1 MRSFYDA
8 GEETKQWC
16 NLLNGDQEA
25 LAFFYTKYTDWLLR
39 YGLSLT
45 CNRELVQDAI
55 QELFINI
62 WNRRQNLSQPDSV
75 KYYLMVSIRRI
86 ILKDIKNSRL
96 STDLSADEALCYKYG
111 EDVSIEE
118 DLYAQLQNAVRSLP
132 PRQQEVIFLKFFEKL
147 SYEQITAITGLDYQ
161 ILRNTIYRAIK
172 SLRGQ
177 LAEKT
182 VLLVATLLTYLPDIQ
197 AFI

>member
-1 MRSFYDA
+1 MQSFYSACD
-8 GEETKQWC
+8 ETKQWSK
-16 NLLNGDQEA
+16 LLNGDQEA

-62 WNRRQNLSQPDSV
+62 WNRRRNLSQPDSV

-86 ILKDIKNSRL
+86 ILKDIKNRRL
-96 STDLSADEALCYKYG
+96 STDILPDEALSYKYG
-111 EDVSIEE
+111 EDLSIEIEE
-118 DLYAQLQNAVRSLP
+118 DLYAQLQNAVRALP

-147 SYEQITAITGLDYQ
+147 NYEQIAAITGLDYQ

-172 SLRGQ
+172 SLRHQ
-177 LAEKT
+177 LAEKS
-182 VLLVATLLTYLPDIQ
+182 VLLIALLL
-197 AFI
+197 ANLFI